1 MTDLPPPPI
10 PPTPPGAPYPE
21 QSQATTV
28 LVLGILSIVLCQ
40 LLGPVA
46 WKLGSDEIRAI
57 TEGRRPPEGLGLAQA
72 GRICGIVGSCLL
84 GLVIL
89 FLVFS
94 LFALLLGFGVFV
106 TEATRS

>member
-1 MTDLPPPPI
+1 MTDLPQPPF
-10 PPTPPGAPYPE
+10 PPTPPMAPYPE
-21 QSQATTV
+21 QSQAATA

-57 TEGRRPPEGLGLAQA
+57 AEARRSPEGLGLAQA

-89 FLVFS
+89 FLIFS
-94 LFALLLGFGVFV
+94 VIALLLGFGVLV

>member
-1 MTDLPPPPI
+1 MTDLPQFPI
-10 PPTPPGAPYPE
+10 PPTPPVAPYPE
-21 QSQATTV
+21 QSQATTA

-46 WKLGSDEIRAI
+46 WKLGSHEIRAI
-57 TEGRRPPEGLGLAQA
+57 TEGRRPSEGLGLAQA

-84 GLVIL
+84 GLAIL

-106 TEATRS
+106 TEAARS

>member
-1 MTDLPPPPI
+1 MTDLPPPPV
-10 PPTPPGAPYPE
+10 PPTPPGAYPE
-21 QSQATTV
+21 QSQAATA

-89 FLVFS
+89 FLVFTVI
-94 LFALLLGFGVFV
+94 ALLLGFGVFI